1 MAETRCFT
9 QLAAAISCCGERNST
24 FDNNG
29 DIAFGRGVGDE

>member
-1 MAETRCFT
+1 
-9 QLAAAISCCGERNST
+9 LAQRIAAIGGCCGERNST

>member
-1 MAETRCFT
+1 
-9 QLAAAISCCGERNST
+9 LAQRIAAIGGGCSERNST

>member
-1 MAETRCFT
+1 M
-9 QLAAAISCCGERNST
+9 QHVAAICGGCGERNST